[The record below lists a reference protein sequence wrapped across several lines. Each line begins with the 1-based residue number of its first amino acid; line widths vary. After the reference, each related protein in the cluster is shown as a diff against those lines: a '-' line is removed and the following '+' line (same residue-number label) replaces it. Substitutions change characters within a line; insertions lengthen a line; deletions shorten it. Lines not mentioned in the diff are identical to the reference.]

1 MRAQKNTTDYPKHR
15 SAGCPPERS
24 SGCHSE
30 RSPRCHSERS
40 VESPQLI
47 LGSAIYE
54 RLQRSFAALRMTR
67 FRLSMT
73 GFTFVELMASIAILM
88 LLTTV
93 ALPLA
98 RIQIQRTKE
107 VELRR
112 DLREMRE
119 VIDHYKDFA
128 DHQMIPVKADTFGY
142 PPDLQT
148 LVDGVELK
156 GSATAKYKFLRK
168 IPVDPMTESADWGMR
183 SMQDDPDSRS
193 WGGQNV
199 FDVFSKSDGAALDGT
214 KYSDW

>member
-1 MRAQKNTTDYPKHR
+1 
-15 SAGCPPERS
+15 
-24 SGCHSE
+24 
-30 RSPRCHSERS
+30 
-40 VESPQLI
+40 
-47 LGSAIYE
+47 
-54 RLQRSFAALRMTR
+54 
-67 FRLSMT
+67 MT

-119 VIDHYKDFA
+119 AIDHYKDFA

-199 FDVFSKSDGAALDGT
+199 FDVFSKSDGIALDGT